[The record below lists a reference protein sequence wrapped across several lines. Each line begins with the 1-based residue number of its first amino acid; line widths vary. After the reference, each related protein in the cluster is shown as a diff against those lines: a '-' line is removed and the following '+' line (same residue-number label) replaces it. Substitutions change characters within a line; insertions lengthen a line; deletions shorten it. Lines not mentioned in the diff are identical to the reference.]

1 MRKTLIIIFCFL
13 SISCEFDFQI
23 DKKITVD
30 EFITE
35 ELKSLNWNDVDQYP
49 VFENCLKINNV
60 KNKNNCFVETITS
73 SFRENLKTNDLVLNR
88 TLIDT
93 VRMVLKVDKIGKI
106 SIENMTISDQNNK
119 YKEVITKSFENTVS
133 SLPKLYPAIKRGQEV
148 DVIFNIPIIIST
160 EN

>member
-13 SISCEFDFQI
+13 SISCEFNFQI

-30 EFITE
+30 EFINE

-49 VFENCLKINNV
+49 VFENCLEINNV
-60 KNKNNCFVETITS
+60 KNKNNCFVETITN
-73 SFRENLKTNDLVLNR
+73 SFRDNLKTNNLVLNR

>member
-23 DKKITVD
+23 DKKITAD
-30 EFITE
+30 EFINE

>member
-13 SISCEFDFQI
+13 SISCEFNFQI

-30 EFITE
+30 EFINE

-49 VFENCLKINNV
+49 VFENCLEINNV

-73 SFRENLKTNDLVLNR
+73 SFRENLKTNNLVLNR